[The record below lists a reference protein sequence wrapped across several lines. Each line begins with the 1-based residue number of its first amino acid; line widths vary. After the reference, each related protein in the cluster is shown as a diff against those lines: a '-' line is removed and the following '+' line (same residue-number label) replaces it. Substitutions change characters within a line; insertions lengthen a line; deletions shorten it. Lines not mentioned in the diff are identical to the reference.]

1 MGVQGYT
8 PIWGSPLR
16 QNIHPEDIPLK
27 GIEED
32 NVRHGRRLQWRFWCA
47 MICPAAITAIALILV
62 CLVLSL
68 PVSQRSGIATVKVT
82 LS

>member
-8 PIWGSPLR
+8 PIWNSPLR
-16 QNIHPEDIPLK
+16 QSIHPEDIPLK

-32 NVRHGRRLQWRFWCA
+32 NVSDDRRLQWKRWYAVACL
-47 MICPAAITAIALILV
+47 AAITVIALIFA
-62 CLVLSL
+62 CLALSL

-82 LS
+82 IS